1 MLKPLLLCHA
11 RSLLAAALALAG
23 SASSAQEQQPQRCGK
38 AWGAERFTAF
48 HDNYALWNQ
57 MSNNGWAPRDE
68 RALRGQVSVK
78 YSLVNCPQRRDER
91 TRALK
96 PAPAAA
102 DAADSAG
109 AVQPLETEKEKQEKP
124 LTFWQRLHSAEVFVS
139 YTNRFDFY
147 VGSRDSGP
155 VINRVN
161 NPGLHLR
168 LPGRLFTG
176 DAGDT
181 RGAWQLS
188 FEHMSDGQVV
198 EPVSNAADRLRAQR
212 AYERGERHFFDTIS
226 RGMNYVAVQGEWVWD
241 LPRKDAVFDVR
252 AKIKAY
258 ASSDS
263 AITWG
268 PLADQGLKFRHYERV
283 KVRLGLFWPHWG
295 RFELTSQLGDSG
307 LKHSSHTLSWQY
319 DVGAEG
325 SGRLRLPLFVQ
336 AHFGP
341 MNTLSNYTQ
350 RQDSIGIGLRL
361 AY

>member
-1 MLKPLLLCHA
+1 MPKPLLNHA
-11 RSLLAAALALAG
+11 ACSLLAALTLAAT
-23 SASSAQEQQPQRCGK
+23 ASQAQDDQKPERCGK
-38 AWGAERFTAF
+38 AGGPERFVAF
-48 HDNYALWNQ
+48 HDNYGLWNQ

-78 YSLVNCPQRRDER
+78 YSLVNCPQRRNEK

-102 DAADSAG
+102 DTADSAG
-109 AVQPLETEKEKQEKP
+109 VVQPLEADSKRP
-124 LTFWQRLHSAEVFVS
+124 DFWERLRSAEVFVS

-168 LPGRLFTG
+168 LPASLFGG
-176 DAGDT
+176 DN

-198 EPVSNAADRLRAQR
+198 EPVSNADDRLHAQR
-212 AYERGERHFFDTIS
+212 AYERGDRHFFDTIS
-226 RGMNYVAVQGEWVWD
+226 RGMNYVAVQGEWVWGAQD
-241 LPRKDAVFDVR
+241 DSAPVYDVR
-252 AKIKAY
+252 AKLKAY
-258 ASSDS
+258 VSSDS

-268 PLADQGLKFRHYERV
+268 PLAGQGLKFADYERLT
-283 KVRLGLFWPHWG
+283 VRAGAFWPGLG
-295 RFELTSQLGDSG
+295 RFELTSQIGDSG
-307 LKHSSHTLSWQY
+307 FRHASHTIGWQPQFNW
-319 DVGAEG
+319 GAVN
-325 SGRLRLPLFVQ
+325 LPIYLQ

-350 RQDSIGIGLRL
+350 RQNSIGIGLRL

>member
-1 MLKPLLLCHA
+1 MYKRFLHRRALSLLLMA
-11 RSLLAAALALAG
+11 LAA
-23 SASSAQEQQPQRCGK
+23 SVSQAQDDSKPDRCGK
-38 AWGAERFTAF
+38 AGGADRFAAF
-48 HDNYALWNQ
+48 HDNYAIWNQ
-57 MSNNGWAPRDE
+57 MSNNGWAARDE

-91 TRALK
+91 TRAPK
-96 PAPAAA
+96 PAPAPA
-102 DAADSAG
+102 DTADGAG
-109 AVQPLETEKEKQEKP
+109 TVQPLAAASKP
-124 LTFWQRLHSAEVFVS
+124 PDFWEQLRSAEVFVS

-168 LPGRLFTG
+168 LPGSLFGG
-176 DAGDT
+176 DS

-198 EPVSNAADRLRAQR
+198 EPVSNNDDRVRAQR
-212 AYERGERHFFDTIS
+212 AYVRGDRHFFDTIS
-226 RGMNYVAVQGEWVWD
+226 RGMNYAALQGEWVWD
-241 LPRKDAVFDVR
+241 LGEKDTVFNLR

-268 PLADQGLKFRHYERV
+268 PLADQRLRFRHYERLT
-283 KVRLGLFWPHWG
+283 VRAGLFLPELGL
-295 RFELTSQLGDSG
+295 FELTSQLGDSG
-307 LKHSSHTLSWQY
+307 FKYSSHTLSWQY
-319 DVGAEG
+319 DVGG
-325 SGRLRLPLFVQ
+325 RGDKRLRLPLFVQ

-350 RQDSIGIGLRL
+350 RQDSIGIGLRV